1 MKEGAAGASGL
12 HVCRLVVGGWK
23 RRGWSGC
30 HGDGLRKL
38 RGCEIDA
45 VRVVVNGASS
55 AYLSARG
62 AAFCSAIFSCCIAV
76 DIMMTHA
83 MRRGCGRKIY
93 GKKFWST
100 AWARGC
106 WRGAARLIA

>member
-1 MKEGAAGASGL
+1 MEEGAAGASGL

-30 HGDGLRKL
+30 DGLRKL

-62 AAFCSAIFSCCIAV
+62 AAFCSAILFCCIAV
-76 DIMMTHA
+76 DIIMTHA

-93 GKKFWST
+93 GKKFRST
-100 AWARGC
+100 ALARGC
-106 WRGAARLIA
+106 WRGAACFVA